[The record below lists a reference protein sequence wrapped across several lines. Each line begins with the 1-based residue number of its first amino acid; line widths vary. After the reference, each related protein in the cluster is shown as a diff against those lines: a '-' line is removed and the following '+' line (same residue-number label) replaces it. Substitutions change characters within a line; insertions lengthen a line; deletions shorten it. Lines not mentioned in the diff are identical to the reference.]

1 MEVPAEKGREEEL
14 LVFGYACKLFRD
26 DEKALFIDSGKHLIP
41 WMADETLKIDRYD
54 GRGALSDLRPHEPP
68 PGGYDRWQGLTE
80 RERKLEEVVDQERY
94 MALYKDEDEERML
107 EEEEWKRLQSL
118 AGDSGRYNQIG
129 FSYGAAPAAGGAGAA
144 PEAVAA
150 AAAAIPAVDD
160 EPYEPPTSL
169 NVPADMAQPAT
180 RRHADIIERT
190 ALFVARQGPQMEIL
204 IKAKQSENAMFDFLA
219 FDDPLQPFFRHMVVM
234 IKAGRYTIGAPKP
247 NEEEEDEAYL
257 HPALNLSRPDIAP
270 GRADGMY
277 QPSANCAYQRLVK
290 NIRSSRQAA
299 DSPTGSGTSS
309 PVPAA
314 APSASAADSSAG
326 RAGSPAAAAGPRE
339 AAGRTAPATA
349 PALPPA
355 DVKLIIDKMAS
366 YVAKNGRDFEGIVM
380 GRGDERFSFL
390 RDSHAHHAYYRHK
403 LEQYERDLG
412 KSKPAATTAA
422 PAAAKTTED
431 KGNKPV
437 PVSFSIRAKSEKD
450 SAPLERSALPLE
462 ESEDEEGE
470 EGGAQTSPA
479 AAAAGATA
487 EANGGSRPDKAA
499 AAVAVTPAPAPAAA
513 AAAARPEPTKRQS
526 RQVPIVA
533 PAPGVGRDEIQM
545 DRKRRAA
552 QFLAKLRQDVDKI
565 KQPVIGPQLPP
576 GPLPSGSEEDPGGGS
591 EPPAAAEGPPSRAQ
605 TEEEEED
612 SGDEADLDKYKLVDS
627 DSPHSV
633 PELPSGSGASADG
646 DGSDSRLS
654 SPASRRDSSPETG
667 RRTSRDRNVSRRD
680 SRDRSVGKRDSRSRS
695 VSKRDKRDR
704 SASKRE
710 SRGSP
715 VPSKRHSRESPVL
728 SKRHSRDSP
737 APSKRHGRDS
747 PALSRRD
754 SRDSPAH
761 RRRRAESREPTGSR
775 RRADSRE
782 RREER
787 RHRRRHKKRSSHRR
801 RRGQGDSGSE
811 QERPASLSPVRSRSP
826 RRHKKHKKRPRS
838 PPASY
843 KRLLSSEITPVEEES
858 RWRRSARREPSRS
871 PARSKR
877 KRSRSS
883 KRHKHKSKKSKRS
896 KRSRSRSAAR
906 LDREPSI
913 SEVAVS
919 PAPVVAPSGDVID
932 LTGGDSPERRL
943 SQPREVPIAAGSPP
957 AHPAADPAPGEESAA
972 PAETEPAPAAET
984 AGSTPRVTSPTPVPS
999 AAWSPAGSRSRSR
1012 SASGSGS
1019 ESGSDSGSG
1028 SRSGSAASSRSGS
1041 PRSVGRAASGSDRD
1055 RPPVSGPKERPLS
1068 NREEEARRTRE
1079 AFAQLKRKLD
1089 RRRPAGPANGLS
1101 AGAARPAAGAGAG
1114 GADPASSSLVA
1125 QMAEGLKAK
1134 VHEMMKGS
1142 LLGK

>member
-150 AAAAIPAVDD
+150 AAAIPAVDD

-247 NEEEEDEAYL
+247 NEEEENEAYL

-314 APSASAADSSAG
+314 APSAAAADSSAG

-339 AAGRTAPATA
+339 AAGRTAPATTAPAPAPA

-437 PVSFSIRAKSEKD
+437 PVSFSIRAKSEKE

-499 AAVAVTPAPAPAAA
+499 AAVAVTPAPAPAPAAA

-591 EPPAAAEGPPSRAQ
+591 DPPAAPEGRVPPSPPAGPPSRAQ

-633 PELPSGSGASADG
+633 PELPPGSGASADG

-667 RRTSRDRNVSRRD
+667 RHTSRDRNVSRRD

-715 VPSKRHSRESPVL
+715 APNKRHSRDSPVL

-737 APSKRHGRDS
+737 APSKRHGRDSPAPSKRHGRDSPVPSKRHGRDS

-761 RRRRAESREPTGSR
+761 RRRRAESREPSGSR

-843 KRLLSSEITPVEEES
+843 KRLLSSEITPAEEES

-871 PARSKR
+871 
-877 KRSRSS
+877 RSRST
-883 KRHKHKSKKSKRS
+883 
-896 KRSRSRSAAR
+896 AR

-919 PAPVVAPSGDVID
+919 PAPVVAPSGDVM
-932 LTGGDSPERRL
+932 
-943 SQPREVPIAAGSPP
+943 
-957 AHPAADPAPGEESAA
+957 
-972 PAETEPAPAAET
+972 
-984 AGSTPRVTSPTPVPS
+984 
-999 AAWSPAGSRSRSR
+999 
-1012 SASGSGS
+1012 
-1019 ESGSDSGSG
+1019 
-1028 SRSGSAASSRSGS
+1028 SGS
-1041 PRSVGRAASGSDRD
+1041 PRSVGRGAASGSDRD

>member
-150 AAAAIPAVDD
+150 AAAIPAVDD

-247 NEEEEDEAYL
+247 NEEEENEAYL

-314 APSASAADSSAG
+314 APSAAAADSSAG

-339 AAGRTAPATA
+339 AAGRTAPATTAPAPAPA

-437 PVSFSIRAKSEKD
+437 PVSFSIRAKSEKE

-487 EANGGSRPDKAA
+487 EANGGSRPDK
-499 AAVAVTPAPAPAAA
+499 
-513 AAAARPEPTKRQS
+513 
-526 RQVPIVA
+526 
-533 PAPGVGRDEIQM
+533 VGRDEIQM

-565 KQPVIGPQLPP
+565 KQPVIG
-576 GPLPSGSEEDPGGGS
+576 
-591 EPPAAAEGPPSRAQ
+591 
-605 TEEEEED
+605 
-612 SGDEADLDKYKLVDS
+612 
-627 DSPHSV
+627 
-633 PELPSGSGASADG
+633 
-646 DGSDSRLS
+646 
-654 SPASRRDSSPETG
+654 
-667 RRTSRDRNVSRRD
+667 
-680 SRDRSVGKRDSRSRS
+680 
-695 VSKRDKRDR
+695 
-704 SASKRE
+704 
-710 SRGSP
+710 
-715 VPSKRHSRESPVL
+715 
-728 SKRHSRDSP
+728 
-737 APSKRHGRDS
+737 
-747 PALSRRD
+747 
-754 SRDSPAH
+754 
-761 RRRRAESREPTGSR
+761 
-775 RRADSRE
+775 
-782 RREER
+782 
-787 RHRRRHKKRSSHRR
+787 
-801 RRGQGDSGSE
+801 
-811 QERPASLSPVRSRSP
+811 
-826 RRHKKHKKRPRS
+826 
-838 PPASY
+838 
-843 KRLLSSEITPVEEES
+843 
-858 RWRRSARREPSRS
+858 
-871 PARSKR
+871 
-877 KRSRSS
+877 
-883 KRHKHKSKKSKRS
+883 
-896 KRSRSRSAAR
+896 
-906 LDREPSI
+906 
-913 SEVAVS
+913 
-919 PAPVVAPSGDVID
+919 
-932 LTGGDSPERRL
+932 
-943 SQPREVPIAAGSPP
+943 
-957 AHPAADPAPGEESAA
+957 
-972 PAETEPAPAAET
+972 
-984 AGSTPRVTSPTPVPS
+984 
-999 AAWSPAGSRSRSR
+999 
-1012 SASGSGS
+1012 
-1019 ESGSDSGSG
+1019 
-1028 SRSGSAASSRSGS
+1028 
-1041 PRSVGRAASGSDRD
+1041 
-1055 RPPVSGPKERPLS
+1055 
-1068 NREEEARRTRE
+1068 
-1079 AFAQLKRKLD
+1079 
-1089 RRRPAGPANGLS
+1089 NGNS
-1101 AGAARPAAGAGAG
+1101 
-1114 GADPASSSLVA
+1114 
-1125 QMAEGLKAK
+1125 
-1134 VHEMMKGS
+1134 
-1142 LLGK
+1142 